1 MPMISLAA
9 KEYHEV
15 EAAKRKE
22 EKVDTVIIESIIH
35 YLFFRIA
42 AAQAKIEAQK
52 QAKIEAEKQQ
62 LQLVS
67 FPFFFN
73 FVFSH
78 TLSSLAPPTLPPPDV
93 TFVTCTANIYNN

>member
-1 MPMISLAA
+1 MISLAA

-42 AAQAKIEAQK
+42 AAQAKIEAQT

-62 LQLVS
+62 LQQVS
-67 FPFFFN
+67 FPFIYFFL
-73 FVFSH
+73 SH
-78 TLSSLAPPTLPPPDV
+78 SIVPRSAHPPSSDV
-93 TFVTCTANIYNN
+93 PSCHMHGQYI